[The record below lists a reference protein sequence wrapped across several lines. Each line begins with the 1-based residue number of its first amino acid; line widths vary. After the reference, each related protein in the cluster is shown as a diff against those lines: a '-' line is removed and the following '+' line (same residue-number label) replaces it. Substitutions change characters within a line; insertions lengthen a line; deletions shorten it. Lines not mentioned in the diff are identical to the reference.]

1 MLLFLALSFYPSPAW
16 PELIRAP
23 VLTALRTA
31 PVITIK
37 QLLSLDIIKAGLYV
51 EGRVNPQDPS
61 LGVEEGAWGGG
72 GTLSQVEAIKKNPY
86 YNTLYICC
94 TMFSTGLCVCNGAV
108 NSLRAES
115 GEGRDRFQEYSGEE
129 FNQHSNAE
137 PITQGG
143 CKNEGGGLSASQHV
157 TKHRL
162 ADVLITMPP
171 EVQTIGYGDDATK
184 I

>member
-16 PELIRAP
+16 PGLIRAP

-72 GTLSQVEAIKKNPY
+72 GRCLKWKLSRRIHITIHCTFVVQCSVQVCA
-86 YNTLYICC
+86 CA
-94 TMFSTGLCVCNGAV
+94 MV
-108 NSLRAES
+108 
-115 GEGRDRFQEYSGEE
+115 
-129 FNQHSNAE
+129 
-137 PITQGG
+137 
-143 CKNEGGGLSASQHV
+143 LSIH
-157 TKHRL
+157 
-162 ADVLITMPP
+162 
-171 EVQTIGYGDDATK
+171 
-184 I
+184 

>member
-1 MLLFLALSFYPSPAW
+1 M
-16 PELIRAP
+16 
-23 VLTALRTA
+23 
-31 PVITIK
+31 
-37 QLLSLDIIKAGLYV
+37 
-51 EGRVNPQDPS
+51 
-61 LGVEEGAWGGG
+61 GGG
-72 GTLSQVEAIKKNPY
+72 GNTLSKGEAIKKNPE
-86 YNTLYICC
+86 YNKLYICC
-94 TMFSTGLCVCNGAV
+94 TIFSKGLCAV

-137 PITQGG
+137 PIMQGG
-143 CKNEGGGLSASQHV
+143 CTNEGGGLSASQHV

>member
-1 MLLFLALSFYPSPAW
+1 MW
-16 PELIRAP
+16 PGLIRVP

-61 LGVEEGAWGGG
+61 LRVEEGACGGG
-72 GTLSQVEAIKKNPY
+72 DTVSSGSHQTESTLPY
-86 YNTLYICC
+86 TVHI
-94 TMFSTGLCVCNGAV
+94 MFRTGLCVCNGAV

-115 GEGRDRFQEYSGEE
+115 GEGTDRFQEYSGEE
-129 FNQHSNAE
+129 FNQCSNAE

-143 CKNEGGGLSASQHV
+143 CKNEGGGLSASHHV

-171 EVQTIGYGDDATK
+171 EVPTIGYGDDATK

>member
-16 PELIRAP
+16 PGLIRAP

-72 GTLSQVEAIKKNPY
+72 DAVSSGSYQEESILQYIVHLL
-86 YNTLYICC
+86 YNVQYRSVRVQWCC
-94 TMFSTGLCVCNGAV
+94 QFT
-108 NSLRAES
+108 
-115 GEGRDRFQEYSGEE
+115 EGREWRGERQVSGI
-129 FNQHSNAE
+129 FRRGIQ
-137 PITQGG
+137 
-143 CKNEGGGLSASQHV
+143 SA
-157 TKHRL
+157 L
-162 ADVLITMPP
+162 
-171 EVQTIGYGDDATK
+171 
-184 I
+184 